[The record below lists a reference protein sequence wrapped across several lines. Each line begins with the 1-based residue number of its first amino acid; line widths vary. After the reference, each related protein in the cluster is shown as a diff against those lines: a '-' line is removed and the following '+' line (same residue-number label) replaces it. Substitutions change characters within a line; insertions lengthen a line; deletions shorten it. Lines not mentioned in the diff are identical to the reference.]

1 MEKLAKNDFVE
12 IEYTGKIKEN
22 NSIFDTNIPE
32 EAKKLELDIK
42 TRPYTICVGQNMILK
57 AIDEFLLGKETS
69 KQYTLNLPPEKA
81 FGLRDRKLIKIMPIS
96 VFAKQNINPQQ
107 GMVFSFDNLLGKISS
122 VSGGRVIVDFNN
134 PIAGK
139 DVVYEIRIKRK
150 VIDEKEKVKSLLSA
164 FLGRELEFD
173 IENQKLKIKA
183 EKGFTKFLN
192 LFKEKFKEIL
202 NLELFVE
209 EIEEKKEEHEQEQ
222 KLA

>member
-81 FGLRDRKLIKIMPIS
+81 FGLRDRKLIKTMPIS

-107 GMVFSFDNLLGKISS
+107 GMVFSFDNLFGKISS
-122 VSGGRVIVDFNN
+122 VSGGRIIVDFNN

-209 EIEEKKEEHEQEQ
+209 EIEEKKRR
-222 KLA
+222 A

>member
-96 VFAKQNINPQQ
+96 VFAKQNINPHQ

-183 EKGFTKFLN
+183 EKGSTKFLN

-209 EIEEKKEEHEQEQ
+209 EIEEKKRR
-222 KLA
+222 A